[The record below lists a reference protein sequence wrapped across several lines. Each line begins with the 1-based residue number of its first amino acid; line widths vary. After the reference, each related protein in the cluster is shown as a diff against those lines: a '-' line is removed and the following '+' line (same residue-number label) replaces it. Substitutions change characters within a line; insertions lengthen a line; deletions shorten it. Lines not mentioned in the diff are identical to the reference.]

1 MHDQETRTTLEPAPP
16 ILASTLTEGL
26 LSIEQIRPLPPLN
39 YMAGL
44 QRYQARTHDTPA
56 TSPLQR
62 PPMSVWKGYE
72 ERSFS
77 WAAT

>member
-1 MHDQETRTTLEPAPP
+1 MIKRRERHEAGTTHPSFP
-16 ILASTLTEGL
+16 TLTEGL